1 MAPSPPSSP
10 HAFSPHAAGGSGDGV
25 EDGDGDG
32 AREKSAASRGIARKA
47 YEDAKQSVKKAYAR
61 VYDDE
66 RSLLCFSEASR
77 VRQMCATIAQDARFQ
92 VFVFAVVA
100 LNAAVLAME
109 LPERAYAA
117 RGGSIPLT
125 AAGSW
130 ALQVV
135 FVVVFAFEA
144 LVKVIASGF
153 VVGPKAYLTQR
164 SNMFDFVVVVVGI
177 VDLSSSGSSGVGTLR
192 LLRTIQPLRALNK
205 FKSGRMVLET
215 IRKSIPLL
223 LDVVV
228 FMSWFV
234 IVCTVIGMMSFGG
247 RLNSREYS
255 GAGSSN
261 ATATAICNTLVAGY
275 PTSAAASAESPNY
288 PSDELLCLHRRTNT
302 LVSNDTYC
310 CDSGTSPVDGFV
322 NFDDFAKGAFVV
334 LQIMTVDGWNEIA
347 WPTARAV
354 GTAPALI
361 FYFVVVL
368 IGGFFVLQLFTSV
381 ICATLS
387 DIEDESAALDRET
400 LGDGT
405 TSLAGMFESSRFS
418 VYSKSLLSGVLSA
431 ISSFKVPGQD
441 EIDDSEG
448 MQKWRLKAL
457 ALVADVR
464 FESFVNVVIM
474 LNTFAMMSVTAD
486 PNPSLEVFRENA
498 EYVFFAVFC
507 SEFALKNFAAG
518 PVAYWKTTWNR
529 LDGLVVL
536 SGVVDM
542 TLAALSS
549 GAGVNLS
556 FLRMLRVLRILRIA
570 RVFRKSTSFQKILR
584 AVVMGAQRIWVFLLV
599 WVIFMIMFAILGT
612 QLFSAKGDLD
622 DERLNF
628 RDFFSSVVTLFV
640 VSTGE
645 NTFEVAWATMK
656 ADGDAAGLYMVV
668 WCLITTSI
676 LALVLGIL
684 IDSITDESKMSSII
698 AKKLPMQDRFAR
710 EMAKSMGFDEDD
722 FPEWVRLK
730 ADEAWIKR
738 KQERSS
744 AMSAI
749 DAVLGLDE
757 DEEKKDSDDDDG
769 DDDEV
774 EDDEVAQGVFDNP
787 FEAKRL
793 RKERVARLRRVHEV
807 AVVRHWLVT
816 LGYERHSEK
825 SLKVAKTMRRRAV
838 IKARER
844 LAKSHKANEL
854 KRRAIVDS
862 ISAKLSG
869 RNDVAAS
876 RLVPLSIR
884 CIMTKE
890 GDLHAELNLT
900 DINGDFIPHHALFI
914 DKDPAAEADSLVRY
928 VSNDN
933 FRIAMSFYGI
943 DEFDERDQL
952 RLKVIR
958 LVRHPWFDIV
968 ILLLIGASSI
978 LLATETNSFPAADSN
993 TEKLY
998 LILDIC
1004 FNTCFTIEMC
1014 LKLFGLG
1021 AWKFHGSYL
1030 RSKFNIMDAFVVV
1043 TSWLIVLLGDALP
1056 IRSLRVVRVLRPL
1069 RSVKRI
1075 KGLRVVVEAIMSS
1088 LPAISSVCVV
1098 GLAMLT
1104 MLSVLGME
1112 LFLGKMHRCTLTA
1125 VAVSNKTQCLAAGGV
1140 WRKAKFN
1147 FDSFPEAFLSVFI
1160 IATGDNWQDLMYE
1173 AMDVVGKDQEPI
1185 RDHAKWACVYFFVSI
1200 LFGFLLWANLFVSAL
1215 IDNFNRIA
1223 NEQNDGKLFIT
1234 DEQRVWQQ
1242 AMLLAMAHADN
1253 SWRRTPPETPWKAVV
1268 HRVVSKYAFDAFS
1281 VFMIVLNMVTM
1292 MAIRANPSKSED
1304 DYQVWMGN
1312 TLAIWYMLEAYLLIV
1327 AMKWTNYWRSGWNKI
1342 DFIVAVS
1349 GIIGLLIPAV
1359 YESGVGGAFR
1369 MLRFLRLF
1377 KIVQVSKGLRTLFA
1391 TFLAAIP
1398 GVVNVAILSLL
1409 FMYIYACLGVAFF
1422 GDMSPDYVGAALSE
1436 YSNFVTFPKAMVSL
1450 FVSYTGNWQGYFTDI
1465 YVDDRCYENTPL
1477 PADVT
1482 CSPRYVSVFYFV
1494 TYVITGVFFLGNLF
1508 IAIIL
1513 ERFSFCASEEGVG
1526 GSGESNFLYAT
1537 MTLKRVARQISRSV
1551 REATKLT
1558 PSERRDIYFE
1568 KRRGRSNSVSGAA
1581 TPDTPHLSK
1590 NNSIQRASDASTSP
1604 ASASPHGEFDPFDD
1618 PTDEVIEGAR
1628 SELEDIRDE
1637 TQSPFAFEDDLDFED
1652 VKSALREALPTHDA
1666 ASLLAAANAV
1676 DRLVRSRSR
1685 SRSVSRGRAS
1695 APSTSDVED
1704 VNRSDDDEGTVKMI
1718 REAGSMTTPSRGRSV
1733 ARVHSQRSRVLSA
1746 TARMKMATSA
1756 GSSRRGS
1763 SDEESDEAPRAYRNG
1778 SRADEREFEESS
1790 DDESLDYSRL

>member
-1 MAPSPPSSP
+1 M
-10 HAFSPHAAGGSGDGV
+10 
-25 EDGDGDG
+25 
-32 AREKSAASRGIARKA
+32 
-47 YEDAKQSVKKAYAR
+47 
-61 VYDDE
+61 
-66 RSLLCFSEASR
+66 
-77 VRQMCATIAQDARFQ
+77 
-92 VFVFAVVA
+92 
-100 LNAAVLAME
+100 
-109 LPERAYAA
+109 
-117 RGGSIPLT
+117 
-125 AAGSW
+125 
-130 ALQVV
+130 
-135 FVVVFAFEA
+135 
-144 LVKVIASGF
+144 
-153 VVGPKAYLTQR
+153 
-164 SNMFDFVVVVVGI
+164 
-177 VDLSSSGSSGVGTLR
+177 
-192 LLRTIQPLRALNK
+192 
-205 FKSGRMVLET
+205 
-215 IRKSIPLL
+215 
-223 LDVVV
+223 
-228 FMSWFV
+228 
-234 IVCTVIGMMSFGG
+234 
-247 RLNSREYS
+247 
-255 GAGSSN
+255 
-261 ATATAICNTLVAGY
+261 
-275 PTSAAASAESPNY
+275 
-288 PSDELLCLHRRTNT
+288 
-302 LVSNDTYC
+302 
-310 CDSGTSPVDGFV
+310 SPVDGFV

-347 WPTARAV
+347 WPTARAA

-387 DIEDESAALDRET
+387 DIEDESASMDRET
-400 LGDGT
+400 LGDGAT
-405 TSLAGMFESSRFS
+405 GLSQMFESTRPS
-418 VYSKSLLSGVLSA
+418 VYSKSFLSGVGSTL
-431 ISSFKVPGQD
+431 SSFRLPGQD
-441 EIDDSEG
+441 EIDGSEG

-464 FESFVNVVIM
+464 FESFVNITII
-474 LNTFAMMSVTAD
+474 LNTFTMMSVTAE
-486 PNPSLEVFRENA
+486 PNPSLELFRENA
-498 EYVFFAVFC
+498 EYFFFAVFC
-507 SEFALKNFAAG
+507 SEFALKHFAVG

-536 SGVVDM
+536 SGIIDM
-542 TLAALSS
+542 TLSAISS
-549 GAGVNLS
+549 GSGVNLS
-556 FLRMLRVLRILRIA
+556 FLRILRVLRVLRIA
-570 RVFRKSTSFQKILR
+570 RVFRRSTSFQKILR
-584 AVVMGAQRIWVFLLV
+584 AVVLGAQRIWVFLLV
-599 WVIFMIMFAILGT
+599 WAIFMIMFAILGT

-628 RDFFSSVVTLFV
+628 RDFFSSIVTLFV

-645 NTFEVAWATMK
+645 NTFEVAWGTMK

-684 IDSITDESKMSSII
+684 IDCVTEEGKVASII
-698 AKKLPMQDRFAR
+698 TMKVPRRERFAR

-722 FPEWVRLK
+722 FPEWVHLK
-730 ADEAWIKR
+730 ANEAWTKR
-738 KQERSS
+738 NQERSRAKS
-744 AMSAI
+744 ATEAG
-749 DAVLGLDE
+749 LGLDE
-757 DEEKKDSDDDDG
+757 DEEKTDSDS

-774 EDDEVAQGVFDNP
+774 EGDEVALHVFGDP
-787 FEAKRL
+787 FEARRL
-793 RKERVARLRRVHEV
+793 RKERIAQMRRVHEV

-816 LGYERHSEK
+816 LGYEHHSAK
-825 SLKVAKTMRRRAV
+825 SLEVAKTMRRRSV

-862 ISAKLSG
+862 ISAKLLD
-869 RNDVAAS
+869 RDDVDAS
-876 RLVPLSIR
+876 RLVPLSVR
-884 CIMTKE
+884 CIMTKDE
-890 GDLHAELNLT
+890 DLHADLNLI
-900 DINGDFIPHHALFI
+900 DINGDFIPHHALFP
-914 DKDPAAEADSLVRY
+914 DNDPVAEAESLVHY
-928 VSNDN
+928 VRNDN

-943 DEFDERDQL
+943 DESDERDQL
-952 RLKVIR
+952 RLKALRFVK
-958 LVRHPWFDIV
+958 HPWFDV
-968 ILLLIGASSI
+968 VVLLLIGASSV

-993 TEKLY
+993 MERVY

-1021 AWKFHGSYL
+1021 AWRFHGSYFK
-1030 RSKFNIMDAFVVV
+1030 SKFNIMDAVVVV

-1056 IRSLRVVRVLRPL
+1056 IRSLRVVRILRPL

-1112 LFLGKMHRCTLTA
+1112 LFLGKMHRCTNTA
-1125 VAVSNKTQCLAAGGV
+1125 VTVANKTQCLAAGGV

-1173 AMDVVGKDQEPI
+1173 AMDVVGVDQEPI
-1185 RDHAKWACVYFFVSI
+1185 RDNAKWACVYFFVSI

-1223 NEQNDGKLFIT
+1223 HDENDGKLLVT

-1242 AMLLAMAHADN
+1242 AMLLATVHADN
-1253 SWRRTPPETPWKAVV
+1253 SWRRSPPETPWKAVV
-1268 HRVVSKYAFDAFS
+1268 HGVVSKYTFDAFS
-1281 VFMIVLNMVTM
+1281 VFMIVLNMVTL

-1327 AMKWTNYWRSGWNKI
+1327 AMKWKNYWQSGWNKI

-1349 GIIGLLIPAV
+1349 GVVGLLIPDV

-1391 TFLAAIP
+1391 TFLSAIP
-1398 GVVNVAILSLL
+1398 GVVNVALLSLL
-1409 FMYIYACLGVAFF
+1409 FMYIYACLGVALF
-1422 GDMSPDYVGAALSE
+1422 GDMSSDYLGAALSE

-1465 YVDDRCYENTPL
+1465 YVDDRCYENTSL
-1477 PADVT
+1477 PANVT
-1482 CSPRYVSVFYFV
+1482 CSPRYVSIFYFV
-1494 TYVITGVFFLGNLF
+1494 TYVITSVFFLGNLF

-1513 ERFSFCASEEGVG
+1513 ERFSFCASEEEGVG

-1551 REATKLT
+1551 REATKLA
-1558 PSERRDIYFE
+1558 PSERQDAYVE
-1568 KRRGRSNSVSGAA
+1568 KRRARSKAGSGTA
-1581 TPDTPHLSK
+1581 TPSTPHLSK
-1590 NNSIQRASDASTSP
+1590 NNSIQRASTASTTP
-1604 ASASPHGEFDPFDD
+1604 ASASPHGDFDPFDD
-1618 PTDEVIEGAR
+1618 PTDEVIDTVR
-1628 SELEDIRDE
+1628 SNLEEIRAK
-1637 TQSPFAFEDDLDFED
+1637 TQSPIAVEDDLDFED
-1652 VKSALREALPTHDA
+1652 VKSALRDALPTQDA

-1685 SRSVSRGRAS
+1685 SRSVSRGRTRVSS
-1695 APSTSDVED
+1695 AGDMAFED
-1704 VNRSDDDEGTVKMI
+1704 VNRSDDDDGTLEMI
-1718 REAGSMTTPSRGRSV
+1718 RATSSTPTPTRGRSV
-1733 ARVHSQRSRVLSA
+1733 ARVHSQRSRVESA

-1756 GSSRRGS
+1756 GSSRHGS
-1763 SDEESDEAPRAYRNG
+1763 SDEESDEAPRAYGNG
-1778 SRADEREFEESS
+1778 SRAYEREFEASS